1 MTGRVIVSA
10 VIAGVATAISAVSV
24 KPFLV
29 GYHRVDVPHR
39 ADNTSNNMWKRV
51 GDPLVVPKTLMP
63 SEKDATLA
71 FDNHQ
76 R

>member
-24 KPFLV
+24 MPFLV

-39 ADNTSNNMWKRV
+39 ADKTSNNMWKRV
-51 GDPLVVPKTLMP
+51 ADPLAVPKILTP

-71 FDNHQ
+71 FDNH
-76 R
+76 RR